1 MATAGRL
8 GLKDPA
14 VIDLAMWKNPRKS
27 GAVLGG
33 ATALYVLFELSTY
46 TLIEMMSTAA
56 LVFILASSL
65 WSFVAVHLGRD
76 GMPLPPFVK
85 EGISDEAARKL
96 VIDKALP
103 ELNKALALVAKLAK
117 AEDIRL
123 NGKVAAAL
131 LITAKIGHFFSVLTS
146 LYLGLVVLMVVPKV
160 YDTHHEQIDKAVDQA
175 MTKLKELKA
184 LAHEKLKPLLEKLP
198 KAKAPANAKSE

>member
-1 MATAGRL
+1 
-8 GLKDPA
+8 LKDPA
-14 VIDLAMWKNPRKS
+14 VIDLAMWKNPKKS

-103 ELNKALALVAKLAK
+103 ELNKALGGALPPLSSWMGS
-117 AEDIRL
+117 L
-123 NGKVAAAL
+123 PSFPSSSAL
-131 LITAKIGHFFSVLTS
+131 SWGHF
-146 LYLGLVVLMVVPKV
+146 GP
-160 YDTHHEQIDKAVDQA
+160 
-175 MTKLKELKA
+175 
-184 LAHEKLKPLLEKLP
+184 
-198 KAKAPANAKSE
+198 